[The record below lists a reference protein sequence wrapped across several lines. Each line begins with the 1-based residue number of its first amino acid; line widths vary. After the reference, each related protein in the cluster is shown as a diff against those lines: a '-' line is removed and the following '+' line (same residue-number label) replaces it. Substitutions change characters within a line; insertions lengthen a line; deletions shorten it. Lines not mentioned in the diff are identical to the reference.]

1 MQIAT
6 FCLNYIPSLSANA
19 SEIVIFKKEDRNSK
33 PSDFSVL
40 YVIKTEVKYGKA
52 CAHEPPESMP
62 IT

>member
-1 MQIAT
+1 MQIAA

-33 PSDFSVL
+33 PSDHSVL
-40 YVIKTEVKYGKA
+40 FVIMTEVKYGKA
-52 CAHEPPESMP
+52 CAHEPPENIP